1 MERLKSSHL
10 AQRVFERSRF
20 RLQKCKART
29 LTIAKLDPKE
39 YHDDLARA
47 KRDAQ
52 VGNANLTYQEAFKQV
67 QEITG
72 TITEFGQAGKKYVE
86 DVAADEKTYTDA
98 LAPIIGTRTVSY
110 IQAGIALL
118 KAVTGADNLW
128 RNDTA
133 QAWATHTG
141 GDLTARGNAQRGLAN
156 TSSLLADASRAS
168 IAEHKA
174 QWWQTDPP
182 NYLQWSADVGAIE
195 TTYTNDTTDN
205 ILQRAIGVKNAGV
218 KYATD
223 VGIAIKDYDV
233 NTAAAREE
241 YISKLM
247 TIAKSI
253 GDTLLDAERDKE
265 IALADAELQ
274 KQLTGNESAYSSA
287 VQAANDAYNNTTT
300 SAEASRKSQEQTA
313 RSTMN
318 TKLSNEL
325 KDKEADIA
333 AAERLYDQTVASL
346 DAQYGSESSNGDT
359 GVEGATRRSAIK
371 TRDAQYY
378 AARDTSWANTLSG
391 STTLGTTPW
400 TVKAISA
407 ANSQA
412 AYSTSRASSQ
422 AAHDAAMLEAIEDWQ
437 LSSRESLTDLLFTEG
452 QSRESYNVAT
462 SNVYANW
469 ENGVGNLLGD
479 EPEGTGWEEGKDSV
493 FNQREQQT
501 DNQQANFKKPYTVDS
516 PEHEE
521 DESERAKSNWAWLQN
536 WNRDRPRYPPRL
548 GGEETTPYVGPSLEI
563 LNAHA
568 AAGNLQMEV
577 ATVDQKE
584 IDVLYRNN
592 LISPHAYFDALPY
605 LQHGPVRVAVSPQ
618 LKNGITAIE
627 GPIKLAGLLEA
638 TGGAVEAGVG
648 YCIVWTGVGTPA
660 GWFLIAHGTDHLY
673 AGSVSLYSGIHQKTF
688 VVSGGEYFGK
698 NALGLS
704 DEGAVRFGRIVGFGS
719 DFGAEFGAAN
729 VLFRIHRLEQI
740 SDQINLVPK
749 SVSLASEAPSL
760 SKHNQLRQIVEFLKM
775 EQVNKKALRR
785 EIIEAGF
792 DAPIDPST
800 PIALARFRKLFPETL
815 KRGKKFEGRLG
826 DIFTRVETIEQT
838 LRLERAGYLV
848 EYEYR
853 VSNSL
858 GTAYADVVGID
869 HVTGQ
874 PVELIQLMRPLPRAG
889 SKFTLDDREFRNWAT
904 IEFSYPGQVFGIMT
918 SN

>member
-1 MERLKSSHL
+1 
-10 AQRVFERSRF
+10 
-20 RLQKCKART
+20 
-29 LTIAKLDPKE
+29 
-39 YHDDLARA
+39 
-47 KRDAQ
+47 
-52 VGNANLTYQEAFKQV
+52 
-67 QEITG
+67 
-72 TITEFGQAGKKYVE
+72 
-86 DVAADEKTYTDA
+86 
-98 LAPIIGTRTVSY
+98 
-110 IQAGIALL
+110 
-118 KAVTGADNLW
+118 
-128 RNDTA
+128 
-133 QAWATHTG
+133 
-141 GDLTARGNAQRGLAN
+141 
-156 TSSLLADASRAS
+156 LADASRAS
-168 IAEHKA
+168 IAELKA
-174 QWWQTDPP
+174 QWWQTETP
-182 NYLQWSADVGAIE
+182 NYLQWSIDIGTIE
-195 TTYTNDTTDN
+195 TTYTDDTTGN
-205 ILQRAIGVKNAGV
+205 VLQRAMGVKNAGV

-223 VGIAIKDYDV
+223 VGKSIKDYDV
-233 NTAAAREE
+233 ATAAAREE

-287 VQAANDAYNNTTT
+287 VQAANDAYTNTTT

-333 AAERLYDQTVASL
+333 AAEREYDQTVASL

-378 AARDTSWANTLSG
+378 AARDTSWANALCG

-400 TVKAISA
+400 TVKAITA
-407 ANSQA
+407 ANAEA
-412 AYSTSRASSQ
+412 AYSASHANAQ
-422 AAHDAAMLEAIEDWQ
+422 AAHDAAMLDAMEDWQ

-452 QSRESYNVAT
+452 QSRETYNVAA

-479 EPEGTGWEEGKDSV
+479 KPAGTGYVPVRGFGEGGAGTVGGAGRRNFTYVEENEEGGDDSAET
-493 FNQREQQT
+493 REWLRKRQPGRP
-501 DNQQANFKKPYTVDS
+501 KKPSV
-516 PEHEE
+516 
-521 DESERAKSNWAWLQN
+521 QN
-536 WNRDRPRYPPRL
+536 
-548 GGEETTPYVGPSLEI
+548 GENPAPYVGPPLDI
-563 LNAHA
+563 LNAHTS
-568 AAGNLQMEV
+568 AGNIQIEV
-577 ATVDQKE
+577 ATVDQNE
-584 IDVLYRNN
+584 LDVLYRNN

-660 GWFLIAHGTDHLY
+660 GCFLIAHGTDHLY
-673 AGSVSLYSGIHQKTF
+673 AGSGSLYSGIHQKTF
-688 VVSGGEYFGK
+688 VVSGGEYVGK
-698 NALGLS
+698 HVLGLS
-704 DEGAVRFGRIVGFGS
+704 DEGSIRFGRLVGIGS

-848 EYEYR
+848 RYEYR

-869 HVTGQ
+869 PVTGQ
-874 PVELIQLMRPLPRAG
+874 PVELIQLMRPLLRAG
-889 SKFTLDDREFRNWAT
+889 NKFTLDDREFRNWAT